1 MAYQL
6 NHEMLKENSS
16 TKIEFHK
23 NYGYQLLGAP
33 MLPTTSDH
41 FFAFHSQPQRELP
54 WRRRSSYC
62 FCSYED
68 YEESSTLEV
77 SQLIKQGINARR
89 KHTMAAIHCVLNY
102 SE

>member
-1 MAYQL
+1 
-6 NHEMLKENSS
+6 
-16 TKIEFHK
+16 
-23 NYGYQLLGAP
+23 

-41 FFAFHSQPQRELP
+41 LFAFHSQPQLELP

-77 SQLIKQGINARR
+77 SQLIKQGINVRR
-89 KHTMAAIHCVLNY
+89 KPSYPLCTEWLVSMVCTTILSV
-102 SE
+102 SSVSKDI